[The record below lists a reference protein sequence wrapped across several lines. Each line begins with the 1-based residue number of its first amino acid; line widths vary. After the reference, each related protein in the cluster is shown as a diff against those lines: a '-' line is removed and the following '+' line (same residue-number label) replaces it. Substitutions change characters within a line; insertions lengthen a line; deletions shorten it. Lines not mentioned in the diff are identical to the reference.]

1 MFDHRDL
8 FKKFQKSTGDEK
20 LAVWKSWKKYIT
32 DFHLAV
38 VISYSSSDYQRKA
51 WKLLKKYKKLDGILL
66 RAIVAHTTDEE
77 IRLWAAK
84 RLTKISG
91 K

>member
-1 MFDHRDL
+1 MFDHRVF
-8 FKKFQKSTGDEK
+8 FKKFQNSQGEEK

-32 DFHLAV
+32 DFHLTV
-38 VISYSSSDYQRKA
+38 VISSASLDYQRRA
-51 WKLLKKYKKLDGILL
+51 WKLLKKYPKLNPSLL
-66 RAIVAHTTDEE
+66 KAIIAHTTDEE

-84 RLTKISG
+84 RLEKTAG